1 MLDATLNVVPGGWEG
16 PGTSYVVV
24 KDGVRCP
31 FRECTDTILA
41 VPEDYKLELI
51 IRLVLA
57 DNPELLNTA
66 PKVFVGVDVYDCV
79 YNSACSDGEPGWTVD
94 WDTNEQLPH
103 VAQPFRGIPGRH
115 EIKIVAGFGTGQ
127 SIECSFFVEVLA
139 TRQSANEIRGLLD
152 AIDMDY
158 DQIDEL
164 CLKGH
169 AGSSSFIS
177 LIDRAEELEEL
188 FSSNWVEFSRRIRRR
203 YEPSLEIKP
212 NGMPNSPEAIYWLS
226 SNPEALG
233 YCLPEERQFS
243 LDSLPVKAAYAAEEV
258 VKASGK
264 LYENQVIAGFF
275 EQVETKLSD
284 LLKFIH
290 NSSVVSGDLPLVRY
304 ANYISYH
311 QIVHEYSLSTLAR
324 HEGRIK
330 KLQDKFFRMYR
341 NFRLLTGIRGN
352 VRPVLPEITPFAA
365 RNPLYRTFFNAIDSW
380 YKLCKSRVELNDFAC
395 HFIKLDKLYEFT
407 VLTKIV
413 HSLQDLGFTSKAREW
428 HDMSELCF
436 GGKAQAVR
444 PSSSPF
450 NYYKWTLND
459 RLTLEMWYEPRIYT
473 LKNAAENDLVV
484 IKSEYYNSSSY
495 YLTPDFVFKI
505 KWANRVLPDYFIMD
519 AKHSSDK
526 SVQRNY
532 IKSLTEKYL
541 NSVNV
546 RTVHNLQNPIKAIWA
561 IYARGA
567 DWISGYG
574 IGHSIEGAYTVF
586 PSIGGVLVNSG
597 TSDVFSRSFMVLI
610 DKLEAM
616 HEYEESMFM
625 QALRGGKL

>member
-1 MLDATLNVVPGGWEG
+1 ML
-16 PGTSYVVV
+16 
-24 KDGVRCP
+24 
-31 FRECTDTILA
+31 FR
-41 VPEDYKLELI
+41 
-51 IRLVLA
+51 
-57 DNPELLNTA
+57 
-66 PKVFVGVDVYDCV
+66 
-79 YNSACSDGEPGWTVD
+79 S
-94 WDTNEQLPH
+94 
-103 VAQPFRGIPGRH
+103 
-115 EIKIVAGFGTGQ
+115 
-127 SIECSFFVEVLA
+127 
-139 TRQSANEIRGLLD
+139 
-152 AIDMDY
+152 
-158 DQIDEL
+158 
-164 CLKGH
+164 
-169 AGSSSFIS
+169 
-177 LIDRAEELEEL
+177 
-188 FSSNWVEFSRRIRRR
+188 
-203 YEPSLEIKP
+203 
-212 NGMPNSPEAIYWLS
+212 
-226 SNPEALG
+226 
-233 YCLPEERQFS
+233 
-243 LDSLPVKAAYAAEEV
+243 
-258 VKASGK
+258 
-264 LYENQVIAGFF
+264 
-275 EQVETKLSD
+275 
-284 LLKFIH
+284 
-290 NSSVVSGDLPLVRY
+290 
-304 ANYISYH
+304 
-311 QIVHEYSLSTLAR
+311 
-324 HEGRIK
+324 
-330 KLQDKFFRMYR
+330 
-341 NFRLLTGIRGN
+341 
-352 VRPVLPEITPFAA
+352 
-365 RNPLYRTFFNAIDSW
+365 
-380 YKLCKSRVELNDFAC
+380 
-395 HFIKLDKLYEFT
+395 
-407 VLTKIV
+407 
-413 HSLQDLGFTSKAREW
+413 
-428 HDMSELCF
+428 
-436 GGKAQAVR
+436 QAVR